1 MPVRPISPSQYPDA
15 WHRVQRHIFDGAA
28 DEATKDPSHAFY
40 LPIHQPGT
48 TPQVLASD
56 GSGALDWEALP
67 PVPFEVHLA
76 DYAGGTEPSG
86 VPEIALSLTPARALL
101 QRAEK
106 SRIKRATLGLLGSV
120 GPAHYGSPSDA
131 DSAIVTALIGAGF
144 TSSEVLTLVLSS
156 PRGRDAVQR
165 KGKHH
170 FLTYWRRTIGNAA
183 AYLATRQGARA

>member
-1 MPVRPISPSQYPDA
+1 MSPRRWSLANRADACSAHLAQPVPRRLAP
-15 WHRVQRHIFDGAA
+15 GAA
-28 DEATKDPSHAFY
+28 AY
-40 LPIHQPGT
+40 LRRRRRRSNQRSEPCFLPADHQPGT

-156 PRGRDAVQR
+156 PR
-165 KGKHH
+165 
-170 FLTYWRRTIGNAA
+170 
-183 AYLATRQGARA
+183 RQGTLSRGG